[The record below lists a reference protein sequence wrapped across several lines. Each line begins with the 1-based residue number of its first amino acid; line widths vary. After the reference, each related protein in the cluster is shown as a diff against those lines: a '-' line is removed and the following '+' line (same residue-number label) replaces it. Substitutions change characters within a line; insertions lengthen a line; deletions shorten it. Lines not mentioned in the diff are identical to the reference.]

1 MGWTVR
7 GCSSAAEDIFV
18 KFQATDIPGVLIVAV
33 EPTTDERGFFARLYC
48 PNEFAAARIDF
59 KPVQVNLS
67 RNIHRQTLRGLHYQ
81 DPPYAEA
88 KLVHVTRGAIYDVVV
103 DLRRE
108 SSTFGR
114 WSAFELEAESARAV
128 FIPEGCAHGFQTLA
142 PETDVLYHM
151 EQMHV
156 AGQEKGYRWNDPTL
170 NILWPAEP
178 TFISLADRSW
188 PDFSF

>member
-1 MGWTVR
+1 
-7 GCSSAAEDIFV
+7 V
-18 KFQATDIPGVLIVAV
+18 KFQATDILGVLIVAV
-33 EPTTDERGFFARLYC
+33 EPITDERGFFARLYC
-48 PNEFAAARIDF
+48 PNEFASAGIDF

-81 DPPYAEA
+81 DPPHAEA

-128 FIPEGCAHGFQTLA
+128 FIPEGCAHGFLTLA
-142 PETDVLYHM
+142 PETDVLYHL
-151 EQMHV
+151 ERMHV

-170 NILWPAEP
+170 NIRWPAEP
-178 TFISLADRSW
+178 AFISLADRSW
-188 PDFSF
+188 SDFSF